1 MGGGYLMA
9 NPIITTQDAP
19 IEQVMNAILQTIP
32 WEQIKEAGEK
42 ITGFDVKEGQ
52 RGVLGRVS
60 DKIVKLVAEHD
71 GVDLELE
78 ENKSLLSFC
87 RVVVGILKVMELNFE
102 KAVEEA
108 MMAQQAQQP
117 GSSLYV
123 PNGAI

>member
-1 MGGGYLMA
+1 MA